1 MCFLFNAIV
10 LIWKLAGA
18 IYLIIHRKAYPP
30 DIEDLRKD
38 IIRTEDINETALTL
52 AEFIEKEGDQR
63 WVDPL
68 IEQVGPWL
76 LVQLG
81 DLANLMEVL
90 RKYVNLQL

>member
-1 MCFLFNAIV
+1 M
-10 LIWKLAGA
+10 
-18 IYLIIHRKAYPP
+18 HRKVHPP
-30 DIEDLRKD
+30 NIEDLRRD

-76 LVQLG
+76 LVQLS

-90 RKYVNLQL
+90 RK

>member
-1 MCFLFNAIV
+1 V
-10 LIWKLAGA
+10 
-18 IYLIIHRKAYPP
+18 HRKVHPP
-30 DIEDLRKD
+30 NIEDLRRD

-76 LVQLG
+76 LVQLS

-90 RKYVNLQL
+90 RK

>member
-1 MCFLFNAIV
+1 VIV
-10 LIWKLAGA
+10 
-18 IYLIIHRKAYPP
+18 HRKVHPP
-30 DIEDLRKD
+30 NIEDLRRD
-38 IIRTEDINETALTL
+38 IIRTEDINKTALTL

-76 LVQLG
+76 LVQLS

-90 RKYVNLQL
+90 RK